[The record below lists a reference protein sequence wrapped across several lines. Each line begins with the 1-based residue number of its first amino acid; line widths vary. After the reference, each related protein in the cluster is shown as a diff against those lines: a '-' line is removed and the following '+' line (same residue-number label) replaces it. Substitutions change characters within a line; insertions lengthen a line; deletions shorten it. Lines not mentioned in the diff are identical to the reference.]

1 MLSRKANKIHIGAAM
16 GLYGALRNLGKVI
29 GPIIAGLILS
39 IYSYVT
45 VFYIFA
51 LIIVLVLVPIILI
64 WIREWS
70 KLL

>member
-1 MLSRKANKIHIGAAM
+1 M

-39 IYSYVT
+39 IYSYVI

-51 LIIVLVLVPIILI
+51 LIIVLVLVPIFLI
-64 WIREWS
+64 WIRER
-70 KLL
+70 